1 MNRLTVTLFVL
12 LAFIWGAS
20 YTFIK
25 VSLDGLTPSQLVLVR
40 LVLGVVFLLVVI
52 TIMGVRLP
60 AFGSVWAHLAV
71 TATLGMVA
79 PFFLLAWGERHTT
92 AALAGVLIAA
102 TPLLTLSLATAALS
116 TERATATKTVGL
128 LIGFVGVVI
137 VLSPWTSVGGT
148 LGGQLAVLG
157 AAASYA
163 AQTVYIRKVLAARKV
178 PPLALATSQLVVAT
192 IMQAIIT
199 PFTGWPTPS
208 FTWPVTISIV
218 LLGIFGTGAAY
229 VIYFRL
235 INDMGATTASTVN
248 YLVPVTAVLVSL
260 VTLREPIT
268 IEMVLGTVVVLAGLA
283 IAENRIRWPR
293 RAAERAEVPVVGRV

>member
-1 MNRLTVTLFVL
+1 MNRLSVSLFVL

-25 VSLDGLTPSQLVLVR
+25 VSLDGLTPSQLVLMR
-40 LVLGVVFLLVVI
+40 LVLGVIFLLVVI
-52 TIMGVRLP
+52 AVMGVRLP
-60 AFGSVWAHLAV
+60 AFGSVWAHMAV

-116 TERATATKTVGL
+116 TERATVTKTVGL
-128 LIGFVGVVI
+128 LIGFAGVII
-137 VLSPWTSVGGT
+137 VLSPWAATGGT

-163 AQTVYIRKVLAARKV
+163 AQTVYIRKVLASRKV
-178 PPLALATSQLVVAT
+178 APLALATSQLVVAT
-192 IMQAIIT
+192 AMQAVIT
-199 PFTGWPTPS
+199 PFTGWTTPS
-208 FTWPVTISIV
+208 FTWPVVVSIV
-218 LLGIFGTGAAY
+218 LLGDVGTGAAY

-235 INDMGATTASTVN
+235 INDMWSTSASTVN

-260 VTLREPIT
+260 ATLHEPIT
-268 IEMVLGTVVVLAGLA
+268 IEMVLGTLVVLVGLA
-283 IAENRIRWPR
+283 IAENRIRLPR
-293 RAAERAEVPVVGRV
+293 RQAQRQ